1 MVKCL
6 VMFSGGLDST
16 IAVHLL
22 KSKGFDVLALHFV
35 LPFYS
40 EVGQSHDGIKK
51 KAEKLGVPVRVIE
64 EGEEYL
70 AMFKDPH
77 FGFGKNINPCI
88 DCRIHRLKQAACI
101 MQEEGFA
108 FIATGEVVGQRPM
121 SQHKEALNAIEK
133 RAGLRGYLLRPLSAG
148 LLAPTIP
155 EEQGTVDRSALFS
168 WWGRGRKPQF
178 AYAHEHGLDI
188 ASPAGGCLLTHEG
201 TALRYAELQKNNPNF
216 SLSDFKLIAFGRHFR
231 FASGARLV
239 VARIDEENVALEK
252 LLGPDDYFLMM
263 TDVLGPLGLLRGE
276 IAPGEIEKACAI
288 VARYSKARMQPQVN
302 ISVVRRQTAS
312 IFNVPP
318 ATDAECSACRI

>member
-1 MVKCL
+1 MIKCI

-16 IAVHLL
+16 IAVHVL

-40 EVGQSHDGIKK
+40 HVGYSHDKIKK
-51 KAEKLGVPVRVIE
+51 KAEKLGVPVRIIE

-70 AMFKDPH
+70 AMFKNPH

-101 MQEEGFA
+101 MKEESAA

-155 EEQGTVDRSALFS
+155 EEQGLIDRASLFS
-168 WWGRGRKPQF
+168 WFGRGRKPQF
-178 AYAHEHGLDI
+178 AYANEHGLDI
-188 ASPAGGCLLTHEG
+188 AAPAGGCLLTHEG
-201 TALRYAELQKNNPNF
+201 TALRFAELQRNNPDF

-231 FASGARLV
+231 FNSGARLI

-252 LLGPDDYFLMM
+252 LLETDDYFLMM
-263 TDVLGPLGLLRGE
+263 TDVLGPLGILRGTCSSDDVQ
-276 IAPGEIEKACAI
+276 KACGI
-288 VARYSKARMQPQVN
+288 VARYSKARTQPLVN
-302 ISVVRRQTAS
+302 MTVTHKETIS
-312 IFNVPP
+312 ILNVKP
-318 ATDAECSACRI
+318 AIDADCVACRV

>member
-16 IAVHLL
+16 IAIHLL
-22 KSKGFDVLALHFV
+22 KSKGFDALALHFV

-51 KAEKLGVPVRVIE
+51 KAEKLGVAIRVIE

-88 DCRIHRLKQAACI
+88 DCRIHRLKQAARI

-155 EEQGTVDRSALFS
+155 EEQGIIDRSALFS

-201 TALRYAELQKNNPNF
+201 TALRYAELHKNNPDF

-252 LLGPDDYFLMM
+252 LLEPDDYFLMM

-276 IAPGEIEKACAI
+276 IAPGEIEKACGI

-312 IFNVPP
+312 IFNISP